1 MYCRSGVGTNGS
13 LQTMYYCEVTDD
25 DKISTGGGVG
35 DEIID
40 VVELTLDET
49 RAMVTQ
55 GANNN
60 CPPSCLLGI
69 CWFFANKAIQIP
81 N

>member
-1 MYCRSGVGTNGS
+1 M
-13 LQTMYYCEVTDD
+13 QTMYYCEVTDK

-40 VVELTLDET
+40 VVELSLDEA
-49 RAMVTQ
+49 RSMVTK

-69 CWFFANKAIQIP
+69 SWFLANKANQP
-81 N
+81 SN